1 MVTAVPVVISAVIS
15 VVIHVVHRVLA
26 VMVMMLVPGPR
37 GSREQYNA
45 QRGRESDGSFP
56 HEYLHR
62 VIDL

>member
-1 MVTAVPVVISAVIS
+1 MPAVAVVISAVIP
-15 VVIHVVHRVLA
+15 VVVHVVRGVFT
-26 VMVMMLVPGPR
+26 VMMMMFVPGPR
-37 GSREQYNA
+37 RSREQYNA